1 MKCMS
6 IIERKSN
13 SADDSLRWNEEES
26 EYKIQESSVT
36 KVNTLDEYVFVM
48 CMQSG
53 KW

>member
-13 SADDSLRWNEEES
+13 SANDPLRWDEEES
-26 EYKIQESSVT
+26 EYKIQKSSAA

-48 CMQSG
+48 RTRIG
-53 KW
+53 K